1 MLLGQHAHVS
11 HLVRVGV
18 RARARARARA
28 RVRVRVRFRFR
39 VRVRVR
45 VRVSTP
51 SAARRSATP
60 GWVWR
65 RCAATAREGMIGVA
79 PPWQM

>member
-1 MLLGQHAHVS
+1 MLLGQHAHVA
-11 HLVRVGV
+11 HLVRVSV
-18 RARARARARA
+18 RVRARARA
-28 RVRVRVRFRFR
+28 RVRIRIRFR
-39 VRVRVR
+39 VRFKVR
-45 VRVSTP
+45 VRVSSP

-65 RCAATAREGMIGVA
+65 KCAATAREGMIGVA